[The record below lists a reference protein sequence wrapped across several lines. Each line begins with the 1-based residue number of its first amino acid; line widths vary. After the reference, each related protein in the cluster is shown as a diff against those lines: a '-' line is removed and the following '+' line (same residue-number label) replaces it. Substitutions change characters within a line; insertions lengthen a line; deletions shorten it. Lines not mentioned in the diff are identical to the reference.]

1 MSPEAVLVLVDLGLF
16 FFMTRTFNKANRAS
30 FIMVRGS
37 SKMKMGVDSLAMES
51 LAFLARWILWF
62 ALGWA
67 VFSPFEPFLQGVEA
81 AHVRIMLDGVGVE
94 TVSGGVAH
102 QFFMNGKLI
111 EISPLCS
118 GLLEMILLASAI
130 LATRNE
136 KRDSRV
142 RGVIGGVLL
151 LYLFNLIRMVITLLQ
166 LEHASLS
173 FAVLTHDY
181 LFRLLLILG
190 FVFVYG
196 GWLNRARI
204 RGWMHQRGWL

>member
-1 MSPEAVLVLVDLGLF
+1 MVQVASKNKFRTNKILLEAL
-16 FFMTRTFNKANRAS
+16 TFLS
-30 FIMVRGS
+30 
-37 SKMKMGVDSLAMES
+37 
-51 LAFLARWILWF
+51 RWALWF

-67 VFSPFEPFLQGVEA
+67 VLSPFESFLQQIET
-81 AHVRIMLDGVGVE
+81 AHVRIVLDWVGVE
-94 TVSGGVAH
+94 TTSGVVAH
-102 QFFMNGKLI
+102 QFLMNGKLI

-136 KRDSRV
+136 KWGSRI
-142 RGVIGGVLL
+142 RGVVVGVVV
-151 LYLFNLIRMVITLLQ
+151 LYLFNLLRMIVTLLQ

-173 FAVLTHDY
+173 FAVFTHDF

-196 GWLNRARI
+196 GWLNRTRI
-204 RGWMHQRGWL
+204 RQWMHQKGWL